1 MLDAERNVDELELE
15 ELREFYKS
23 VSHYIG
29 SYPVW
34 KVLQEY
40 RELILSLSPGNDHC
54 LYHFHNVDAYLSKLV
69 NKVNLI
75 RKQQGQLGDHGW
87 DELPQAKGDYLL
99 DEIALRHPTFI
110 NYMDQK

>member
-1 MLDAERNVDELELE
+1 MRDSERNVDELELE

-29 SYPVW
+29 SYLVW

-54 LYHFHNVDAYLSKLV
+54 LYHFHNVDGI
-69 NKVNLI
+69 NLL
-75 RKQQGQLGDHGW
+75 RKYESHLGDHGW
-87 DELPQAKGDYLL
+87 GDELPHQNPYFY
-99 DEIALRHPTFI
+99 RP
-110 NYMDQK
+110 N